1 MKYKIAGVIFELET
15 IYQFTKKL
23 CENYRY
29 FGVEDASLKIAVTKE
44 DIEKE
49 RRLEDSTNEYLESVA
64 VYRKLCEYIFDKG
77 NGFVFHSSAVS
88 VNGEC
93 YLFTAPSGTGKST
106 HVRLW
111 KKLLNE
117 KAVVINDDKPII
129 RCINGEFF
137 VYGTPWSGKHR
148 LDRDERAKLKAIC
161 EICRAQENSIKEVSF
176 KEILPTLLNQTVRP
190 KEIEKMDELLLRL
203 LTMSKK
209 IKTYKLCCNMDISAA
224 ILSYQTMS
232 GENNEN

>member
-29 FGVEDASLKIAVTKE
+29 FGGEDASLKIAVTKE

-161 EICRAQENSIKEVSF
+161 EISRAQENSIKEVSF